1 MSKKF
6 LNTTT
11 RNVHWL
17 VKTHEAGELDMKP
30 PFQRNPV
37 WVHRQKSF
45 LIDTILSGLPI
56 PEIYMQDLVDD
67 NGEAQYVVVDG
78 QQRLRAVL
86 EFIAGEYSLDPK
98 DSPTWGDMYFDD
110 LKLEDRKKIRQ
121 YDFVVRQLP
130 ELDDVQ
136 IREVFQRLNK
146 NVAALNKQ
154 ELRQATYWGPFINLM
169 NEISDWDEWSDFGIF
184 SSNDI
189 RRMLDVELISE
200 ITIAVLNGHQ
210 NKKAKLEHYY
220 QVYEE
225 SFEHGSYVKKVFR
238 DVLGELEKLLPNMS
252 KIRWSKKT
260 DFYTLFL
267 VMASHHEFLPLASD
281 TRHRAT
287 EKLTEFASQVDEFVR
302 SEEGDRQH
310 LPKNVR
316 EYGAGIR
323 ASTDLGSRK
332 RRFEALDRELTEI
345 LNTNGAR

>member
-67 NGEAQYVVVDG
+67 EGDARYIVVDG
-78 QQRLRAVL
+78 QQRIRAVL
-86 EFIAGEYSLDPK
+86 EYVAGEYAVDAK
-98 DSPTWGDMYFDD
+98 DTPTWGDMYFDD
-110 LKLEDRKKIRQ
+110 LKPEERKRIRQ

-154 ELRQATYWGPFINLM
+154 ELRQATYWGPFIKLM
-169 NEISDWDEWSDFGIF
+169 NDISDWDEWSGFGLF
-184 SSNDI
+184 SANDI

-200 ITIAVLNGHQ
+200 LSIAILNGHQ

-225 SFEHGSYVKKVFR
+225 SFEHESFVKRVFR
-238 DVLGELEKLLPNMS
+238 SVLGELERAFPNLP
-252 KIRWSKKT
+252 KTRWSKKT

-267 VMASHHEFLPLASD
+267 VMAKHHESLPLASD
-281 TRHRAT
+281 KRQDVADF
-287 EKLTEFASQVDEFVR
+287 LTDFGSKIDQFVR
-302 SEEGDRQH
+302 SEDADKQ
-310 LPKNVR
+310 NVPQAVR
-316 EYGAGIR
+316 DYGAGIR

-332 RRFEALDRELTEI
+332 RRFEALEAELVK
-345 LNTNGAR
+345 LL

>member
-67 NGEAQYVVVDG
+67 EGDARYIVVDG
-78 QQRLRAVL
+78 QQRIRAVL
-86 EFIAGEYSLDPK
+86 EYVAGEYAVDAK
-98 DSPTWGDMYFDD
+98 DTPTWGDMYFDD
-110 LKLEDRKKIRQ
+110 LKPEERKRIRQ

-154 ELRQATYWGPFINLM
+154 ELRQATYWGPFIKLM
-169 NEISDWDEWSDFGIF
+169 NEISDWDEWSGFGLF
-184 SSNDI
+184 SANDI

-200 ITIAVLNGHQ
+200 LSIAILNGHQ

-225 SFEHGSYVKKVFR
+225 SFEHESFVKRV
-238 DVLGELEKLLPNMS
+238 
-252 KIRWSKKT
+252 
-260 DFYTLFL
+260 
-267 VMASHHEFLPLASD
+267 LPL
-281 TRHRAT
+281 
-287 EKLTEFASQVDEFVR
+287 
-302 SEEGDRQH
+302 
-310 LPKNVR
+310 
-316 EYGAGIR
+316 
-323 ASTDLGSRK
+323 RK
-332 RRFEALDRELTEI
+332 I
-345 LNTNGAR
+345 VSG